1 MIKKS
6 SKLPFIERKFCS
18 CLIKVGENI
27 LNPFGICTNSVY
39 STRGKKRT
47 KQVKCFSNYDFKK
60 FSRKQLLAYKK
71 STKNKKKHK
80 VIDKYL
86 KTKVKKTK
94 VKKLY

>member
-1 MIKKS
+1 MINKS

-27 LNPFGICTNSVY
+27 LNPFGICTKSVY

-47 KQVKCFSNYDFKK
+47 KQVKCFRSYDFKK

-71 STKNKKKHK
+71 NNKNKKKHK
-80 VIDKYL
+80 VINKYL
-86 KTKVKKTK
+86 KRK
-94 VKKLY
+94 

>member
-1 MIKKS
+1 MIKKK
-6 SKLPFIERKFCS
+6 SKLNFIEQKYCS

-27 LNPFGICTNSVY
+27 LNPFGICTSSVY

-80 VIDKYL
+80 IINKYL
-86 KTKVKKTK
+86 KRK
-94 VKKLY
+94 

>member
-6 SKLPFIERKFCS
+6 SKLNLIERKFCS

-27 LNPFGICTNSVY
+27 LNPFGICTKSVY

-47 KQVKCFSNYDFKK
+47 KQVKCFNNYDFKK

-80 VIDKYL
+80 IINKYL
-86 KTKVKKTK
+86 KRK
-94 VKKLY
+94 